1 MNGYPL
7 LGLGFRPFYLLAAG
21 FAMVAIVLW
30 LFAFNGTL
38 PYGGYLQGNV
48 LHSHEMVF
56 GFAVAVIS
64 GFLLTAVRNWTGLP
78 TPTGLALA
86 ALAIVWLAGRLFI
99 VTGPPIL
106 AALVDVLYV
115 PLLAVAIARPII
127 KSRNQRNYKIV
138 VLLSLLALCN
148 IVYHLAAMGSMP
160 AWLTHTTI
168 IVALDLLTILY
179 AIVAGRV
186 IPAFT
191 RNAIAGSDPRRS
203 TWVEVV
209 AFGSLIL
216 IIVVRISSDW
226 MRVPAL
232 LPNALV
238 ITAAVAHTF
247 RLAYWQPHKTV
258 GNPLLWMLPVAY
270 SWLPL
275 ALLLRALAQYSMIAP
290 SAWIHALT
298 IGAISGMMLAMMA
311 RSALGH
317 TGRELKASGM
327 DMAAFVFLQLAG
339 ILRVLANLLPADT
352 YFLIVV
358 ASGVLWVL
366 AFGTFLYRYLPM
378 LMQPRIDGKPG

>member
-1 MNGYPL
+1 MANSRL
-7 LGLGFRPFYLLAAG
+7 LALGFRPFYLLAAG
-21 FAMVAIVLW
+21 FAILAVVLW
-30 LFAFNGTL
+30 LLSFRGL
-38 PYGGYLQGNV
+38 LLYGGYLQGNF

-64 GFLLTAVRNWTGLP
+64 GFLLTAVRNWTGLA
-78 TPTGLALA
+78 TPTGPALA
-86 ALAIVWLAGRLFI
+86 ALVSVWLAGRLLI

-106 AALVDVLYV
+106 AALVDVLFV
-115 PLLAVAIARPII
+115 PMLAVAVAHPIF

-138 VLLSLLALCN
+138 VLLLLIALCN
-148 IVYHLAAMGSMP
+148 VVYHLAAMGPMP
-160 AWLTHTTI
+160 TWLAYTTI

-191 RNAIAGSDPRRS
+191 RNAIAGADPRSS

-216 IIVVRISSDW
+216 IIVVKISSDW
-226 MRVPAL
+226 VLVPAL

-238 ITAAVAHTF
+238 IIAAVAHTF
-247 RLAYWQPHKTV
+247 RLAYWQPYKTV

-275 ALLLRALAQYSMIAP
+275 ALLLRVLAQYSMIAP

-298 IGAISGMMLAMMA
+298 IGTISGMMLAMMA

-317 TGRELKASGM
+317 TGRDLKASGM
-327 DMAAFVFLQLAG
+327 DIAAFLFLQLAA
-339 ILRVLANLLPADT
+339 ILRVIADLLPADT
-352 YFLIVV
+352 YFLIIV
-358 ASGVLWVL
+358 ASGALWVL
-366 AFGTFLYRYLPM
+366 AFGIFLYRYLPM
-378 LMQPRIDGKPG
+378 LVRPRIDGQPG

>member
-1 MNGYPL
+1 M
-7 LGLGFRPFYLLAAG
+7 LAAG
-21 FAMVAIVLW
+21 FAILAVVFW
-30 LFAFNGTL
+30 LFSYRGL
-38 PYGGYLQGNV
+38 LSYGGYLHGNF

-78 TPTGLALA
+78 TPAGPALA
-86 ALAIVWLAGRLFI
+86 ALVIAWLAGRLFM
-99 VTGPPIL
+99 VTGPPVL

-115 PLLAVAIARPII
+115 PLLAVAVARPII

-138 VLLSLLALCN
+138 VLLALIALCN
-148 IVYHLAAMGSMP
+148 IVYHLAAMGP
-160 AWLTHTTI
+160 APGWLAHTTI

-191 RNAIAGSDPRRS
+191 RNAIAGSDPRSS

-216 IIVVRISSDW
+216 IIVVNISSDW
-226 MRVPAL
+226 MQVPAL
-232 LPNALV
+232 LTNALV
-238 ITAAVAHTF
+238 IIAAVAHTF
-247 RLAYWQPHKTV
+247 RLAYWQPYKTV

-317 TGRELKASGM
+317 TGRELRASGM
-327 DMAAFVFLQLAG
+327 DMAAIVFLQLAG
-339 ILRVLANLLPADT
+339 IVRVLASVMPADT
-352 YFLIVV
+352 YFGMVV

-378 LMQPRIDGKPG
+378 LVQPRIDGKPG